1 MDSTSLKPDY
11 EALRAADPDGM
22 YIEPLS
28 CYPYMMTVENASEF
42 LGQTKQAITLY
53 LREGRLKGVKSGRAW
68 RIPKCRFIEFL
79 YKNEN
84 PRS

>member
-1 MDSTSLKPDY
+1 MDGTSLKPDY

-28 CYPYMMTVENASEF
+28 CYPYMMTVENASE
-42 LGQTKQAITLY
+42 AITLY